1 MEENKY
7 TLEEFIDILKT
18 IELINPY
25 HINLKKSGCGEFP
38 DSYQFTEVGA
48 ERLKKQIKLELK

>member
-1 MEENKY
+1 MEDQKY

-25 HINLKKSGCGEFP
+25 HINLKESGCGEFP
-38 DSYQFTEVGA
+38 DSYILTNLGDG
-48 ERLKKQIKLELK
+48 RLKIQLKSKL